1 MTENLRSHVPRACLW
16 IYLGHAP
23 RYPSVALVTP
33 LLSSWYDL
41 SHLTLTL
48 ILWWRHYYYSHFTA
62 EETERLNTCAHSVAE
77 LGSDQKSAYC
87 QIWACC
93 YFAHLFKKLI
103 WVYFIFYLPI
113 WQPTPVFLPGESQGW
128 RSLVGCH
135 QWGRTESN
143 MTEVT

>member
-1 MTENLRSHVPRACLW
+1 MTENLGSHVPRACLR

-23 RYPSVALVTP
+23 QCPSVALVTP

-48 ILWWRHYYYSHFTA
+48 ILWGSLYYYSHFTA
-62 EETERLNTCAHSVAE
+62 EKTERLNSCANSVAE

-93 YFAHLFKKLI
+93 YFAHLFKNLFG
-103 WVYFIFYLPI
+103 FILFFICLYGNPLQCSCLENPRDGGA
-113 WQPTPVFLPGESQGW
+113 W
-128 RSLVGCH
+128 
-135 QWGRTESN
+135 
-143 MTEVT
+143 